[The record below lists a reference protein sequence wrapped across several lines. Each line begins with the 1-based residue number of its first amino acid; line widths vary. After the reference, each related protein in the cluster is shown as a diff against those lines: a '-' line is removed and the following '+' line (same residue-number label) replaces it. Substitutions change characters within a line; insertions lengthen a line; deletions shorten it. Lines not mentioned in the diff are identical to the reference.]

1 MQWEYVLARGF
12 LSSVALLLCSLG
24 CSGFVPLLT
33 HSGHAPAAPV
43 DNPAFVPIRDHD
55 LMWNQ
60 LVDAVDTHFKIRS
73 EQRVRVVAGQLTEG
87 RLETYPRIG
96 STMLEP
102 WHTDSTRGY
111 EKLESTLQTIRRR
124 CIIRVTPAEDGYWI
138 EVEVHK
144 EMEDVVGPTNEQLAL
159 DGVRFDGT
167 LRSGN
172 DDIRLGTATQGW
184 IPLCRDVLLEQRIL
198 QDILARL
205 RNIETDQPTSP
216 FSLHH

>member
-1 MQWEYVLARGF
+1 MRWFPLVCVL
-12 LSSVALLLCSLG
+12 LVSSLG
-24 CSGFVPLLT
+24 CSSFVPLL
-33 HSGHAPAAPV
+33 HHAGSAPREPV
-43 DNPAFVPIRDHD
+43 QNPHFVPIRDHE
-55 LMWNQ
+55 LMWEQ
-60 LVDAVDTHFKIRS
+60 IVDSVDTHFKIQR

-87 RLETYPRIG
+87 YLETYPRIG

-124 CIIRVTPAEDGYWI
+124 CIVRVMPEQDGYFI
-138 EVEVHK
+138 GVEVHK
-144 EMEDVVGPTNEQLAL
+144 EMEDVTGPSNAQMAL

-167 LRSGN
+167 LRSGESTPE
-172 DDIRLGTATQGW
+172 LGPRTDGW

-205 RNIETDQPTSP
+205 NGIETEKPSQP
-216 FSLHH
+216 FSLQH

>member
-1 MQWEYVLARGF
+1 MARWTP
-12 LSSVALLLCSLG
+12 LICWLLLGSFG
-24 CSGFVPLLT
+24 CSSFVPLL
-33 HSGHAPAAPV
+33 HHAGRAPAAPV
-43 DNPAFVPIRDHD
+43 DNPHFVPVRDYE
-55 LMWNQ
+55 LMWEQ
-60 LVDAVDTHFKIRS
+60 IVDAVDTHFKIRT

-124 CIIRVTPAEDGYWI
+124 CIVRVTPEQGGFFI
-138 EVEVHK
+138 GVEVHK
-144 EMEDVVGPTNEQLAL
+144 EMEDVTGPSNAQMAL

-167 LRSGN
+167 LRSQESTSE
-172 DDIRLGTATQGW
+172 LGPQTDGW

-205 RNIETDQPTSP
+205 NGIETERPRTP
-216 FSLHH
+216 FTIHQ

>member
-1 MQWEYVLARGF
+1 MARWIP
-12 LSSVALLLCSLG
+12 LVCSLLLGSFG
-24 CSGFVPLLT
+24 CSSFVPLL
-33 HSGHAPAAPV
+33 HHAGSAPAAPV
-43 DNPAFVPIRDHD
+43 DNPHFVPIRDHE
-55 LMWNQ
+55 LMWEQ
-60 LVDAVDTHFKIRS
+60 IVDAVDTHFKIRT

-124 CIIRVTPAEDGYWI
+124 CIVRVMPEQGGYFI
-138 EVEVHK
+138 GVEVHK
-144 EMEDVVGPTNEQLAL
+144 EMEDVTGPSNTQMAL

-167 LRSGN
+167 LRSQESTEE
-172 DDIRLGTATQGW
+172 LGPQTDGW

-205 RNIETDQPTSP
+205 NGIETERPKTP
-216 FSLHH
+216 FTIHP